1 MEEITWTI
9 IMVIYGI
16 FVVFGTKMIF
26 EFMISRN
33 MEKNVAIYYNRKIL
47 HMFCGGFIGMLAPFV
62 LDKPIY
68 ALYI

>member
-26 EFMISRN
+26 EYMISRN

>member
-26 EFMISRN
+26 EYMISRN

-68 ALYI
+68 GLYI